1 MSDSYIPARP
11 PTPQALLHRQ
21 PDKVDSAG
29 IAKPSK
35 YIILI
40 MGSTEVAGKVQIAKT
55 VSGALSCPQFNGD
68 SMHDSCAKAA
78 SVGATRRPVNAAGDD
93 ESSFNSSGANEARY
107 QRMWMSKMTRTGHLF
122 PEESRPANEGFSGF
136 GGSSSTST
144 SRRGSASSIESAS
157 SNIAASTTSTSSS
170 MTGFVMN
177 SGPRTTQYSN
187 NPTFTLSEKA
197 RLRKE
202 NPVLLVLT
210 HPQLET
216 WHKDAIRTATKDYG
230 IGIIYVPLY
239 EDDDLPVLKPL
250 DPKTMTSFGSF
261 GGPKKVGPSNAD
273 EEIILRI
280 DTQANVEAIA
290 DEIVAEARFVMGL

>member
-29 IAKPSK
+29 TAKPSK

-55 VSGALSCPQFNGD
+55 VSGAFSCPQFNGD

-107 QRMWMSKMTRTGHLF
+107 QRMWMSKMTRTGLLF

-177 SGPRTTQYSN
+177 SGPRTTQYHN

-197 RLRKE
+197 RLRKD

-239 EDDDLPVLKPL
+239 EDDDIPVLKPL
-250 DPKTMTSFGSF
+250 DPRTMTSFGSF
-261 GGPKKVGPSNAD
+261 GGPKNVGPSNTD

-280 DTQANVEAIA
+280 DTQANVETIA
-290 DEIVAEARFVMGL
+290 EEIVAEARSVMGL